1 MKNLYYNTCRGLK
14 QTTAVFNFSMLV
26 MMLLLV
32 CVASAQAALPTEAST
47 AFTTLGTNVA
57 DIIAAVWPI
66 LAAAVGGFVL
76 FKLFRRG
83 MNKI

>member
-1 MKNLYYNTCRGLK
+1 MNHRDYIEGNYKRVSTVVVTCAAVG
-14 QTTAVFNFSMLV
+14 TALV
-26 MMLLLV
+26 ATS
-32 CVASAQAALPTEAST
+32 ASAILPTEAST
-47 AFTTLGTNVA
+47 AFTTLATNVT

-66 LAAAVGGFVL
+66 LAAAGGGFVL